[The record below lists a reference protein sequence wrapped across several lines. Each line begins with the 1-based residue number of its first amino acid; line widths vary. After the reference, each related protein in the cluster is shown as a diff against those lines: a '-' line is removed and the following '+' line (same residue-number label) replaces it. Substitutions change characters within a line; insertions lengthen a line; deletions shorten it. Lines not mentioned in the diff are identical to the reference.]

1 MYLHSV
7 TIACPFFY
15 LFFQNIL
22 RKDSCAL
29 IFLSIIYEAFGK
41 EKKIFRDTQYMSKLA
56 EFVLRCTA
64 GGRCYVKKSLLLFIV
79 ACLVHVCWQDANST

>member
-41 EKKIFRDTQYMSKLA
+41 EKKNISRYPIYEQVGRICSPLYCWWSMLREEVTVAVYRRMFSTCLLA
-56 EFVLRCTA
+56 RC
-64 GGRCYVKKSLLLFIV
+64 
-79 ACLVHVCWQDANST
+79 